1 MINNKPGQDPKT
13 MRKYVKFR
21 IKKTGELADMNWWEW
36 LAKNPKGPGKEKDEF
51 EYVDIVDLD
60 NQQGEVSVASA
71 PTTDTAILSVKE
83 DPLQCILCGWVA
95 KTATSLKAHK
105 TKKHTL

>member
-60 NQQGEVSVASA
+60 SPQGAE
-71 PTTDTAILSVKE
+71 PTVNNTIPSTPSLQE
-83 DPLQCILCGWVA
+83 DSLQCPLCGGVY
-95 KTATSLKAHK
+95 KTPTALKAHK
-105 TKKHTL
+105 TRKHG

>member
-51 EYVDIVDLD
+51 EFVDIVDLD
-60 NQQGEVSVASA
+60 AGQPVREASVEF
-71 PTTDTAILSVKE
+71 PKDIPAIQE
-83 DPLQCILCGWVA
+83 DSLQCPLCGGVY
-95 KTATSLKAHK
+95 KTPTALKAHK
-105 TKKHTL
+105 TRKHG